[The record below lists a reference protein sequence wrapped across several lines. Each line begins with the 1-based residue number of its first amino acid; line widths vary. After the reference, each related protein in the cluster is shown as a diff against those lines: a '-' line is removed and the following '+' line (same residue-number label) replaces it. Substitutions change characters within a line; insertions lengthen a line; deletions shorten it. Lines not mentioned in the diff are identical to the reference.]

1 MGYFLEFF
9 LRSVLDYIARSAGTV
24 GKIANKPIG
33 RSAMR
38 FTRLFHAGRILL
50 LLLLLFH
57 FFPFFFSSFYELSFF
72 FFFFL

>member
-1 MGYFLEFF
+1 MSYFLEFF

-38 FTRLFHAGRILL
+38 FARLFHAGRILL
-50 LLLLLFH
+50 LLLLLLLLFH
-57 FFPFFFSSFYELSFF
+57 FFPFFFLHFTS
-72 FFFFL
+72 